1 MMESRLRFFDFLFL
15 ESEVDGASSLA
26 GDSLSLS
33 GCVVAVVAVERV
45 VLAIVV

>member
-1 MMESRLRFFDFLFL
+1 MTESRLRFFDFLFF
-15 ESEVDGASSLA
+15 EGGVDCASSLV

>member
-1 MMESRLRFFDFLFL
+1 MTESRLRFFDFLFF
-15 ESEVDGASSLA
+15 EVVDCASSPA
-26 GDSLSLS
+26 GGSLSLS